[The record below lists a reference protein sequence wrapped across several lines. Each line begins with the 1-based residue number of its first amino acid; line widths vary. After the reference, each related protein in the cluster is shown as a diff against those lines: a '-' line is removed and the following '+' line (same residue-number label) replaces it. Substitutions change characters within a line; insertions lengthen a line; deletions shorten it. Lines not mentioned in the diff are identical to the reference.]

1 MSAWEKLRHGGRW
14 AASSVGSR
22 QWPSVRKV
30 VFAMAAV
37 QPRAGPSEQHGRQRQ
52 TQAQAQARHGGRE
65 EVRQQGA
72 ASALGELPVSSFSNR
87 RSPLDAWWC
96 AWPIAAGAGASP
108 GSVNLH
114 PRPKGT
120 DGSARTRPKAG
131 SENVWTVPQWRA
143 ADRPRP
149 HPLLCG
155 ATLGC
160 AAHHR
165 GRLRVRYHIA
175 SRAGGRSQRA
185 AASPACVRRHLKHSG
200 GRDPD
205 RVHLLHPTR
214 PEPSKCLPSPL
225 RMDERPSALPGYCRR
240 LFARLYP
247 RINIR
252 AIWCRLPR
260 VELSAAPGPAVRLP
274 RRWFHLCCAADHR
287 VSSPRAGSIDLTGR
301 PHTGKRGSTTPHR
314 AHRLRC

>member
-1 MSAWEKLRHGGRW
+1 
-14 AASSVGSR
+14 
-22 QWPSVRKV
+22 
-30 VFAMAAV
+30 MAAV
-37 QPRAGPSEQHGRQRQ
+37 QPRAGPSEQHGGSDRHRHRHRH
-52 TQAQAQARHGGRE
+52 RHGGRE

-72 ASALGELPVSSFSNR
+72 ASALGKLRVSSFSNR

-114 PRPKGT
+114 PRSKGT
-120 DGSARTRPKAG
+120 DGSTRTRTRPEAG

-149 HPLLCG
+149 RPLLCG
-155 ATLGC
+155 AALGC
-160 AAHHR
+160 AAHHH
-165 GRLRVRYHIA
+165 GRLTVRYHIA

-205 RVHLLHPTR
+205 RVHHLHPTR
-214 PEPSKCLPSPL
+214 PERSKCLPSPL

-240 LFARLYP
+240 LFA
-247 RINIR
+247 
-252 AIWCRLPR
+252 
-260 VELSAAPGPAVRLP
+260 
-274 RRWFHLCCAADHR
+274 
-287 VSSPRAGSIDLTGR
+287 
-301 PHTGKRGSTTPHR
+301 
-314 AHRLRC
+314 